1 MSVTLRR
8 ALPEEGATLRTLEK
22 AARGRYRDWPPL
34 AFIADR
40 PPIALERLASG
51 TVWVADGA
59 GRPTGFIL
67 LQPQDDQLYIANI
80 SVAPEAAG
88 QGIGAALLGQALAD
102 ARTLGLEALTLTT
115 FMAPPWNGPWF
126 RRHGYTPMPAERIGP
141 ILRATP
147 ERQAITVDPATREV
161 LWRRVGDLFHLPTDP

>member
-1 MSVTLRR
+1 MSVTLHAPQADEMP
-8 ALPEEGATLRTLEK
+8 ALQALEK
-22 AARGRYRDWPPL
+22 AARGRYRDWPAL

-40 PPIALERLASG
+40 PPIALERLATG
-51 TVWVADGA
+51 TVWVADHA
-59 GRPTGFIL
+59 GRTVGFIL

-102 ARTLGLEALTLTT
+102 ARALGLGALTLTT
-115 FMAPPWNGPWF
+115 FKAPPWNGPWF
-126 RRHGYTPMPAERIGP
+126 RRHGYTPMSAERIGP
-141 ILRATP
+141 TLRATV

-161 LWRRVGDLFHLPTDP
+161 LWRRVGDLLHLPTDP